1 MIRTYCLDFEKDW
14 DEGVHLLLFAAREA
28 VQETLGFSP
37 FELVFGRTVRGPLKL
52 LKEKWLN
59 DETDTNLLDYVSKFK
74 YKLNRASEIAR
85 ENLKEAQSKMKKW
98 YDKDAKS
105 REFSP
110 GDKVLVLFPIPGHP
124 LQARYHGPYVIESK
138 VGEVDY
144 IVKTPDRRKSRQ
156 LCHINMLKE
165 YVDRNDDGSVKPVC
179 SVGPSQEV
187 SHDDNPEMGV
197 DHHDNGDD
205 KQHEYPMKLQN
216 SDVLANLDGKLGH
229 LSDNVQCELKQLIHE
244 REDIFPDVPRRTNA
258 ADHDVDVGDHE
269 AIKQHPYRVNPL
281 KRAHLNKEIEYMLE
295 NNIIEP
301 SKSEWS
307 SPCILVPK
315 PDGSFRFVTDF
326 RKVNQCTKTDS

>member
-59 DETDTNLLDYVSKFK
+59 DEADTNLLDYVSKFK

-85 ENLKEAQSKMKKW
+85 ENLKEAQTKMKKW

-124 LQARYHGPYVIESK
+124 VQARYHGPYVIESK

-187 SHDDNPEMGV
+187 SHADNPEMEV
-197 DHHDNGDD
+197 DQHDTSDD

-216 SDVLANLDGKLGH
+216 SDVLANLDG
-229 LSDNVQCELKQLIHE
+229 N
-244 REDIFPDVPRRTNA
+244 
-258 ADHDVDVGDHE
+258 
-269 AIKQHPYRVNPL
+269 
-281 KRAHLNKEIEYMLE
+281 
-295 NNIIEP
+295 
-301 SKSEWS
+301 
-307 SPCILVPK
+307 
-315 PDGSFRFVTDF
+315 
-326 RKVNQCTKTDS
+326 